1 MSAVVHYGPRPV
13 FKDTLSCEVHI
24 LDESPEKTPTTLTVE
39 IIQKI
44 RDVQNF
50 DSVDALKRQIQK
62 DIDEARA
69 ILKTC

>member
-1 MSAVVHYGPRPV
+1 MHV
-13 FKDTLSCEVHI
+13 
-24 LDESPEKTPTTLTVE
+24 LDEPPAKTPNTMSIE
-39 IIQKI
+39 IIQKL

-50 DSVDALKRQIQK
+50 DSVDALKKQIQK